1 MMVYSKVDN
10 LFILYISYD
19 GLTDP
24 LGQSQILPYLCGLSK
39 KGFKFDLIS
48 FEKADK
54 FSLNKS
60 FIEKICRE
68 HDITW
73 HPITYTKN
81 PPVLST
87 VYDIFKMNKMANK
100 LHQQKKFDAVHCR
113 SYIAAITGRQLKL
126 KYQLPF
132 IFDMRGFWVDERVE
146 GKIWNLKNPAFKF
159 IYQYFRKLEKKL
171 FSSSDY
177 IISLTNAAIPAIN
190 KIREEN
196 KNNIS
201 VIPCCVDDSHFDYTK
216 IPHDITIQLK
226 AELGFKNDDFIL
238 TYLGSISTWYMPDK
252 MLDFF
257 KVLKSRKANA
267 KFLFITQEDSL
278 YIEELAKSKNI
289 ALTDLIFK
297 SANRTE
303 LPTLLSISDV
313 TVYFIT
319 PSFSKIASSPTKK
332 AELLCMGI
340 PTVCNDGVGDTSKIM
355 EANNSGFVCRN
366 FNTDEYNNAIDFL
379 LNSLNDV
386 NEKSRLRSIGQKE
399 FSLTSGIEKYYVAY
413 QKTLKLN

>member
-1 MMVYSKVDN
+1 M
-10 LFILYISYD
+10 
-19 GLTDP
+19 TDP
-24 LGQSQILPYLCGLSK
+24 LGQSQVLPYLCGLSK
-39 KGFKFDLIS
+39 KGFEFDLIS
-48 FEKADK
+48 FEKSDK
-54 FSLNKS
+54 YQAHRSL
-60 FIEKICRE
+60 IEKICSE
-68 HDITW
+68 NNITW
-73 HPITYTKN
+73 HPIKYTKK

-87 VYDIFKMNKMANK
+87 IYDLFKMNRMANK

-113 SYIAAITGRQLKL
+113 SYIPAIVGRSLKL

-146 GKIWNLKNPAFKF
+146 GKIWNLNNPLFKF
-159 IYQYFRKLEKKL
+159 IYHFFKKLEIKL
-171 FSSSDY
+171 FADADY

-190 KIREEN
+190 KIRGEN

-201 VIPCCVDDSHFDYTK
+201 VIPCCVDDSHFNYTYIDLDKK
-216 IPHDITIQLK
+216 IQQKTD
-226 AELGFKNDDFIL
+226 LGFEKDDFIL

-257 KVLKSRKANA
+257 KVLKSKKANS
-267 KFLFITQEDSL
+267 KFLFITQENPL
-278 YIEELAKSKNI
+278 LIQNLANSKNI
-289 ALTDLIFK
+289 NLSDLVFK

-303 LPTLLSISDV
+303 LPTLLSICDA

-340 PTVCNDGVGDTSKIM
+340 PTICNDGVGDTSKIM

-366 FNTDEYNNAIDFL
+366 YNDDEYKNAVEFVINATKGPD
-379 LNSLNDV
+379 
-386 NEKSRLRSIGQKE
+386 EKSRLRAIGQKE
-399 FSLTSGIEKYYVAY
+399 FSLASGIEKYYLAY
-413 QKTLKLN
+413 QKLLKF